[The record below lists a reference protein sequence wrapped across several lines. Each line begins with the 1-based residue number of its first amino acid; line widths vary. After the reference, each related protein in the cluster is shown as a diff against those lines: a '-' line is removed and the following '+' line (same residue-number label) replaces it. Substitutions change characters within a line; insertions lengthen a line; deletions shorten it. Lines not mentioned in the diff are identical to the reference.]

1 MIPLVDVQADGVGGL
16 QVVPQTNNAETQA
29 EIIQR
34 YPWVK
39 GHRTDWV

>member
-1 MIPLVDVQADGVGGL
+1 MIPLIDVNKDGVGGL
-16 QVVPQTNNAETQA
+16 QVVPKTNNTETQA

-39 GHRTDWV
+39 NDRSDWL